1 MKQGADFTIH
11 EGDARASAGDA
22 GARARSDENGR
33 LRVAVVT
40 TFYPPCNF
48 GGDGIY
54 IRNLVHSL
62 ARRGCDVEVIYDADA
77 WRIGRNALHPPSAPQ
92 PEPQPPGVR
101 VHQLESRWPLASTLL
116 THQTGRPIVQRAAI
130 ESILAT
136 GFDVIHFHNVS
147 LVGGPAVLA
156 LGEGIKLC
164 TVHDHWMVCQ
174 NHILWR
180 HGRELCVGRECFRCS
195 MAYKKP
201 PQPWRRT
208 NLLEDSL
215 EHVDELIA
223 VSQSVA
229 DRHRDFGL
237 KRKMFR
243 MASFVPDAEARPSE
257 VSSKP
262 SHPRPYFLFVGRL
275 EQFKG
280 LQDVIQCFDDE
291 SPADLLIA
299 GTGEFENEL
308 RSMAE
313 GRKTIAFL
321 GQVEREKLGAL
332 YRDAI
337 ASIAPSLCYE
347 VFPMVALE
355 AFREGTPLIAR
366 NRGPYPQIID
376 ESGGGLLFD
385 GQADLRKAIAAL
397 AEDRALRDRLG
408 ARGRTALAERWT
420 EKAAIDEWL
429 SLVRSIASRKGRT
442 ATVRK
447 IEGLVAN
454 SKSCVT
460 PASDHLPS
468 IEGAE

>member
-1 MKQGADFTIH
+1 MKQGADFTIG
-11 EGDARASAGDA
+11 EGGACASAGDA
-22 GARARSDENGR
+22 SARTGPGEDSR

-62 ARRGCDVEVIYDADA
+62 ARRGCEVEVIYDADA
-77 WRIGRNALHPPSAPQ
+77 WKIGRSALHPPPAPD
-92 PEPQPPGVR
+92 PERQPPGVT

-116 THQTGRPIVQRAAI
+116 THQTGRPIVQRSAI
-130 ESILAT
+130 ESILAK

-208 NLLEDSL
+208 SLLEDNL

-243 MASFVPDAEARPSE
+243 MASFVPDAEAKPSKA
-257 VSSKP
+257 SSTS

-280 LQDVIQCFDDE
+280 LQDVIPHFSDD

-299 GTGEFENEL
+299 GSGGFEGEL
-308 RSMAE
+308 RAVAE
-313 GRKTIAFL
+313 GRKTVTFL
-321 GQVEREKLGAL
+321 GQIERERLGAF
-332 YRDAI
+332 YRDAV
-337 ASIAPSLCYE
+337 AAIAPSLCYE

-355 AFREGTPLIAR
+355 AFREGTPIIAR
-366 NRGPYPQIID
+366 NRGPYPQIIG
-376 ESGGGLLFD
+376 ESGGGILFD
-385 GQADLRKAIAAL
+385 DEVGLSDAIRAL
-397 AEDRALRDRLG
+397 SENKALRDQLG
-408 ARGRTALAERWT
+408 ANGRSALVERWT

-429 SLVRSIASRKGRT
+429 SLVRTIAVRKKRH
-442 ATVRK
+442 ATLRK
-447 IEGLVAN
+447 IEALAAK
-454 SKSCVT
+454 SKSRPRRV
-460 PASDHLPS
+460 SDRPPV
-468 IEGAE
+468 IEGTP